1 MHLKGFRVLAAC
13 PSSVIPNFRGYELA
27 VAGFAGNIP
36 NFRGYR
42 VGVTRF
48 GGNYV
53 NVRDY
58 YEFGPPGSRST
69 RSFSMARG
77 ISLRMSVGLW
87 LRRGCATILLA
98 GWVSGLGQA
107 QEGRLD
113 GTARPL
119 KQAVFLH
126 TAPASDSFRGST
138 QLSLQLVRDTKEI
151 RLHAQD
157 ITLDKAV
164 LIGEGQTWTLTAK
177 PAADET
183 VTLLSPSPLKAGA
196 YRLELEFHGPYNRRS
211 SGLYKYADQGLPY
224 LSTQFEMS
232 HARLCFPCFDEPA
245 FKIPFQLTVEAPKG
259 QSVYSNTPETKLTEQ
274 GDWMV
279 HEFAPTPPMPSY
291 LVALAVGPF
300 ESAEVEKLSV
310 PGRIVAP
317 RGKIG
322 LSGFARRETPRILGA
337 LEGYFGIEY
346 PYPKLDQVAVTEFPH
361 GAMENAGMVTYRED
375 LLLIN
380 ESTVQQ
386 DAETASC
393 MVISHELAHQWFG
406 NLVTMKWWNDLWL
419 NEAFAT
425 WMATKIVN
433 QLYPELEYQL
443 STPQN
448 RVLGSDAN
456 VSTKP
461 IRKPIRNEADIFDG
475 LSLAYNKGSA
485 VLNMVERWIGEK
497 TFQSGMRAYLSKY
510 RFGNAE
516 AADLWQALG
525 AASDK
530 DVEAVLK
537 AFTEQSGFPLISVT
551 PKGKTLLVSQT
562 RFLNAGVSAPEQTW
576 TLPLFFRYGAGSR
589 EAVATL
595 LLDSPS
601 ANLELEFEPEWI
613 FPDDGA
619 VGYFRWQLP
628 KPRLERL
635 LAHRDRLS
643 NREKLAL
650 MWNLQAL
657 VNAGVLSAGESLELV
672 VPFLSEDH
680 PSVVGFALS
689 ALDANRQLF
698 VHEGNKAGW
707 RSYLKT
713 AIAPVV
719 ERFGL
724 TPREGEPAK
733 VQDLRPLLLRLL
745 ADELDDEELIA
756 TATGQAREYLAGSSK
771 VDPSLADAY
780 LRIAARHGDAAM
792 VEEVK
797 TAMVEASDPQRR
809 TTLLRTLGMFAR
821 PEAQSAA
828 LNLMLD
834 PSVTSSDLRTLLAEN
849 GQDEARR
856 KHLLSW
862 LETHYEALAA
872 KLPTPFLGS
881 IPSSVGDAPNA
892 EELDRVL
899 AFFSKQPDPTGAL
912 GRELAKIEERVS
924 TSIATRQRGQ
934 ESFDAFLKG
943 R

>member
-1 MHLKGFRVLAAC
+1 
-13 PSSVIPNFRGYELA
+13 
-27 VAGFAGNIP
+27 
-36 NFRGYR
+36 
-42 VGVTRF
+42 
-48 GGNYV
+48 
-53 NVRDY
+53 
-58 YEFGPPGSRST
+58 
-69 RSFSMARG
+69 
-77 ISLRMSVGLW
+77 MSVGNW
-87 LRRGCATILLA
+87 LKRGCATLLLA
-98 GWVSGLGQA
+98 SWVTGLGQA

-126 TAPASDSFRGST
+126 ADPASEGFRGRT
-138 QLSLQLVRDTKEI
+138 ELSLQLARDTAEI
-151 RLHAQD
+151 RLHAKD

-164 LIGEGQTWTLTAK
+164 LTGEGQTWNLTMK
-177 PAADET
+177 PADET
-183 VTLLSPSPLKAGA
+183 VTLLSPSTLKAGP
-196 YRLELEFHGPYNRRS
+196 YQLELEFHGPYNKRS

-232 HARLCFPCFDEPA
+232 HARLCFPCFDEPG

-259 QSVYSNTPETKLTEQ
+259 QSVYSNSPETKLSERD
-274 GDWMV
+274 GWMV
-279 HEFAPTPPMPSY
+279 HEFAPTPPMPTY

-300 ESAEVEKLSV
+300 ESAEVEQLSV

-337 LEGYFGIEY
+337 LEGYFGIKY
-346 PYPKLDQVAVTEFPH
+346 PYEKLDQVAVTEFPH

-393 MVISHELAHQWFG
+393 IVIAHELAHQWFG

-448 RVLGSDAN
+448 RVLGADAN
-456 VSTKP
+456 LSTKP

-485 VLNMVERWIGEK
+485 VLNMIERWIGEK
-497 TFQSGMRAYLSKY
+497 TFQSGMRAYLDKY

-516 AADLWQALG
+516 AADLWGALG
-525 AASDK
+525 AASGK

-537 AFTEQSGFPLISVT
+537 TFTDQSGFPLISVT
-551 PKGKTLLVSQT
+551 PAGKTLRVSQK
-562 RFLNAGVSAPEQTW
+562 RFLNAGVSAPQQSW
-576 TLPLFFRYGAGSR
+576 TLPLFFRYGAGPR
-589 EAVATL
+589 EAVATM
-595 LLDSPS
+595 LLDGPTAS
-601 ANLELEFEPEWI
+601 LELEFEPEWI

-628 KPRLERL
+628 RPQLDGL
-635 LAHRDRLS
+635 LSHRDRLS

-657 VNAGVLSAGESLELV
+657 VNAGALSAGEALQHV
-672 VPFLSEDH
+672 VRFLSEDH
-680 PSVVGFALS
+680 PSVVGFALG
-689 ALDANRQLF
+689 ALDANRELF
-698 VHEGNKAGW
+698 VNDSNRAAW
-707 RSYLKT
+707 RSYLRT

-724 TPREGEPAK
+724 TPRENEPGK

-745 ADELDDEELIA
+745 AEELEDEGLIA
-756 TATGQAREYLAGSSK
+756 TATEQAQRYLRAPSESDPSQSAPSRSAPSRSAPSHVESSQ
-771 VDPSLADAY
+771 VDPSLVDTY
-780 LRIAARHGDAAM
+780 LLIAARHGDAAM
-792 VEEVK
+792 VGEVK
-797 TAMVEASDPQRR
+797 RAMVEATDPQRR
-809 TTLLRTLGMFAR
+809 TTLLRTLGMFAQ

-828 LNLMLD
+828 LDLMLD
-834 PSVTSSDLRTLLAEN
+834 PAVTSSDLRMLLAAN
-849 GQDEARR
+849 GDGEERR
-856 KHLLSW
+856 RRLLSW
-862 LETHYEALAA
+862 LEAHYDALAA

-881 IPSSVGDAPNA
+881 IPASVGDAPNA
-892 EELDRVL
+892 EELDRVVT
-899 AFFSKQPDPTGAL
+899 FFSKQPDPTGAL
-912 GRELAKIEERVS
+912 GRELAKIEERVN

-934 ESFDAFLKG
+934 ESFDAFLD
-943 R
+943 RR